1 MSINLDNNKTGRNCW
16 FFCCEI
22 LDIAYKKGYNILVMK
37 NSIKIIGAREN
48 NLKNISLEIPKNK
61 LIVFTGVS
69 GSGKTSLAFGTI
81 FAEGQRRYIES
92 LSSYA
97 RMFLGQAQKPD
108 VESIDGLSPA
118 ISIDQKTTNHNP
130 RSTVG
135 TVTEIYDYF
144 RLLFARVGVPYCP
157 HCNKPIAQQTIDQII
172 DNVLELPA
180 GSKLT
185 ILAPI
190 VREQKGAFVK
200 QFESLK
206 KSGYVRVQVDGS
218 IYNLDE
224 EINLDKN
231 LKHNIRVV
239 VDRIVLKEGARSR
252 LNDSLETALKLAEG
266 IVIVDADGKEQLYST
281 NYACPDCGWTLE
293 EVSPRLFSFN
303 APFGACPNCSGLGV
317 VTDIDEGLVLKN
329 GDLSVKE
336 GAFNTA
342 GWRMEEGS
350 MTSRYLLAVCNKYD
364 IDINMPVNKLPRK
377 KLDILLYG
385 NNGEKLDLYGNE
397 KQNKTFEHFNGK
409 KALSF
414 EGIINNLKRRFAE
427 SKSEFIRLEVA
438 KFVREHTCPVCRGQ
452 RLNESALSIR
462 IKNKNIADTCDM
474 SVGELVPYMSTLK
487 LDKTKSQIAASILKE
502 INARLKFLQD
512 VGLNYLTLSRSAN
525 TLSGGEAQR
534 IRLATQIGSGLSGVL
549 YILDE
554 PSIGLHQR
562 DNDKLIATLKN
573 LRDLGNTLIVVEHDE
588 DTIRS
593 ADWLVD
599 VGPYAGVH
607 GGEIVGND
615 TPQNIIKNSNSI
627 TAKFLRGDE
636 KIAVPSKRRKASK
649 FLKVKGAKENNLK
662 DIDVDIPLGVF
673 TVVTGVSGS
682 GKSSL
687 VNEIVFPY
695 LSNVLNNSRLELGNF
710 KKIDGVKELDKVI
723 SIDQSPIGR
732 TPRSNPATYVG
743 MFTAIRDLFASTPDA
758 KMRGYSSSRFSFNVK
773 GGRCDACE
781 GAGVKEI
788 EMYFLPD
795 ITVPCEVCKGKRYN
809 HETLEVK
816 YKGKTISDVL
826 DMTVEEALS
835 FFENIPAIKSKV
847 QALHDV
853 GLDYIKLGQSAT
865 SLSGGEA
872 QRVKLAAELSRKSTG
887 KTIYL
892 LDEPTTGL
900 HMFDVR
906 KLIAILDRLVEAGN
920 SVVVIEHNLDVIKS
934 ADYIIDLG
942 PEGGSGGGT
951 VVATGTP
958 EQVAKIEQ
966 SYTGQYLK
974 KLLK

>member
-1 MSINLDNNKTGRNCW
+1 M
-16 FFCCEI
+16 
-22 LDIAYKKGYNILVMK
+22 LDIVNNFGYNIVMK
-37 NSIKIIGAREN
+37 NSILITGAREN
-48 NLKNISLEIPKNK
+48 NLKGVSLEIPKNK

-97 RMFLGQAQKPD
+97 RQFLGQAQKPD

-135 TVTEIYDYF
+135 TVTEIYDYL
-144 RLLFARVGVPYCP
+144 RLLFARVGTPYCP
-157 HCNKPIAQQTIDQII
+157 HCNKPITQQTIDQII
-172 DNVLELPA
+172 DNILEKEN
-180 GSKLT
+180 GTKLT
-185 ILAPI
+185 ILSPI
-190 VREQKGAFVK
+190 VRGQKGAFAK

-206 KSGYVRVQVDGS
+206 KSGFVRVQVDGS

-224 EINLDKN
+224 GINLDKN
-231 LKHNIRVV
+231 LKHNIRAV
-239 VDRIVLKEGARSR
+239 VDRIVLKDNVRSR
-252 LNDSLETALKLAEG
+252 LNDSIETALKLADGLVIIDFDG
-266 IVIVDADGKEQLYST
+266 IEQLYST
-281 NYACPDCGWTLE
+281 NYACSECGWTLE

-303 APFGACPNCSGLGV
+303 APYGACSNCSGLGV

-329 GDLSVKE
+329 GDLTIRE
-336 GAFNTA
+336 GAFNTT
-342 GWRMEEGS
+342 GWRMDEGS
-350 MTSRYLLAVCNKYD
+350 MTSRYLIALSKKYD
-364 IDINMPVNKLPRK
+364 IDLDTPVNKLPRK
-377 KLDILLYG
+377 QLDILLYG
-385 NNGEKLDLYGNE
+385 NKGEALDLYGDE
-397 KQNKTFEHFNGK
+397 KRNKTYEYYNGK

-414 EGIINNLKRRFAE
+414 EGIVNNLKRRWVEAKSDFVKFEVSKFA
-427 SKSEFIRLEVA
+427 
-438 KFVREHTCPVCRGQ
+438 REQACPVCGGK
-452 RLNESALSIR
+452 RLNESALSVR
-462 IKNKNIADTCDM
+462 VNNKNIADTCDM
-474 SVGELVPYMSTLK
+474 SVGELVPYFTGLK
-487 LDKTKSQIAASILKE
+487 LDKEKAEIAKSILKE
-502 INARLKFLQD
+502 INARLKFLSD
-512 VGLNYLTLSRSAN
+512 VGLNYLTLSRSAS

-562 DNDKLIATLKN
+562 DNDRLIETMKN

-588 DTIRS
+588 DTIRT

-599 VGPYAGVH
+599 VGPFAGVH
-607 GGEIVGND
+607 GGEIVGNGSVED
-615 TPQNIIKNSNSI
+615 VMKKSNSI
-627 TAKFLRGDE
+627 TAKFLRGEE
-636 KIAVPSKRRKASK
+636 KIDIPSSRRKPTK
-649 FLKVKGAKENNLK
+649 FLKVRGAKENNLRN
-662 DIDVDIPLGVF
+662 IDVDIPLGVF

-687 VNEIVFPY
+687 INEIVYPY
-695 LSNVLNNSRLELGNF
+695 LSNILNNSRLELGSF
-710 KKIDGVKELDKVI
+710 KKIENVDLLDKVI
-723 SIDQSPIGR
+723 CIDQSPIGR

-743 MFTAIRDLFASTPDA
+743 MFTAIRELFASTPDA
-758 KMRGYSSSRFSFNVK
+758 KMRGYLPGRFSFNVK

-788 EMYFLPD
+788 EMFFLPD
-795 ITVPCEVCKGKRYN
+795 ITVPCEVCKGHRYN

-826 DMTVEEALS
+826 DMTVEEALV

-865 SLSGGEA
+865 TLSGGEA
-872 QRVKLAAELSRKSTG
+872 QRVKLATELSKKSTG

-906 KLIAILDRLVEAGN
+906 KLIGILNRLVDVGN

-934 ADYIIDLG
+934 ADQIIDLG

-951 VVATGTP
+951 IVAQGTP
-958 EQVAKIEQ
+958 EEVMLVPA
-966 SYTGQYLK
+966 SFTGQFLRKVLK
-974 KLLK
+974 NPLN